1 MQQVGEAMTTVGTNA
16 VKTADHILDVKQ
28 TGYSI
33 SPVLALYFQ
42 KGKWAAS
49 AKYEFK
55 MATELE
61 IKSAEVSANDAVINA
76 LFPNGAKVKAETPAL
91 LALAASRECG
101 PVKITAEYHLFFD
114 KDAENSFSS
123 CIEGNTMEYLLG
135 AEWQISKKW
144 LVSCGAQRTQLNMNE
159 NAYSD
164 MNYSISSWSTAIG
177 AAYQVCDM
185 IRINVGLM
193 PTFYDEATA
202 VGKDSNGI
210 DFKDVY
216 NRTSMAWGIGLDFK
230 F

>member
-1 MQQVGEAMTTVGTNA
+1 
-16 VKTADHILDVKQ
+16 
-28 TGYSI
+28 
-33 SPVLALYFQ
+33 
-42 KGKWAAS
+42 
-49 AKYEFK
+49 
-55 MATELE
+55 
-61 IKSAEVSANDAVINA
+61 
-76 LFPNGAKVKAETPAL
+76 
-91 LALAASRECG
+91 
-101 PVKITAEYHLFFD
+101 
-114 KDAENSFSS
+114 
-123 CIEGNTMEYLLG
+123 MEYILG

-164 MNYSISSWSTAIG
+164 MNYSISSWSTGIG
-177 AAYQVCDM
+177 AAFQACDLL
-185 IRINVGLM
+185 RINVGVM